1 MASSTSGTPAGV
13 GSGVHANAAAMSP
26 FKGYRFPPEIIG
38 HAVWLYHRFALS
50 HRDVEELLA
59 ERGIR
64 VSYEAIRLWCRKFG
78 PLLAAE
84 LRRRRPRQRGD
95 TGFLDE
101 VALTMN
107 KRRYWLW
114 RAVDQDGTVLDIL
127 VQGRR
132 DQQAAERF
140 LRRVLD
146 GEDGIQARVV
156 VADKL
161 ASCVPAI
168 KRVLPRSEHRRH
180 KRLNNRAE
188 NSHRPVRKRER
199 AMQRFKSPEQAQCFL
214 EVFGCK
220 SGPGRVHTPGG
231 MMFRRC
237 SRTCCFCS
245 AFCVRPCAPVRRSW
259 PRISCSGISW
269 WC

>member
-1 MASSTSGTPAGV
+1 MAAVASYAGFRYPV
-13 GSGVHANAAAMSP
+13 
-26 FKGYRFPPEIIG
+26 EIIS

-59 ERGIR
+59 ERGIQ

-78 PLLAAE
+78 PLLTAD
-84 LRRRRPRQRGD
+84 LRRRHQRRRGD
-95 TGFLDE
+95 KWFLDE

-114 RAVDQDGTVLDIL
+114 RAVDQDGTVLDML
-127 VQGRR
+127 VQARR
-132 DQQAAERF
+132 DQHAAERF

-146 GEDGIQARVV
+146 AEGGNEPRVIV
-156 VADKL
+156 TDKL
-161 ASCVPAI
+161 GSYVPAS
-168 KRVLPRSEHRRH
+168 KRVLPNTEHRRH

-214 EVFGCK
+214 ETFSVVCNQ
-220 SGPGRVHTPGG
+220 
-231 MMFRRC
+231 FRPR
-237 SRTCCFCS
+237 RHRLS
-245 AFCVRPCAPVRRSW
+245 ATHYRRIMRERFEQWREVARSVAVV
-259 PRISCSGISW
+259 
-269 WC
+269 

>member
-1 MASSTSGTPAGV
+1 VPVSTASS
-13 GSGVHANAAAMSP
+13 SP
-26 FKGYRFPPEIIG
+26 FRGYRFPAEIIT

-59 ERGIR
+59 ERGIQ

-78 PLLAAE
+78 PLLASE
-84 LRRRRPRQRGD
+84 LRRRRPRRGD
-95 TGFLDE
+95 KWFLDE

-127 VQGRR
+127 VQSRR
-132 DQQAAERF
+132 DQYAAERF
-140 LRRVLD
+140 LHHVLD
-146 GEDGIQARVV
+146 GEEGVEPRVV
-156 VADKL
+156 ITDKL
-161 ASCVPAI
+161 SSYPPALR
-168 KRVLPRSEHRRH
+168 RVLPNTEHRRH

-214 EVFGCK
+214 ETFSEV
-220 SGPGRVHTPGG
+220 
-231 MMFRRC
+231 
-237 SRTCCFCS
+237 
-245 AFCVRPCAPVRRSW
+245 
-259 PRISCSGISW
+259 
-269 WC
+269 